1 MMRRFSLRLLT
12 LAFLLS
18 PVMSAFGQDAGDKSP
33 AEKPA
38 AKPAP
43 APAEAAPNETEPA
56 AEPGKR
62 EIPLNVDQQALANR
76 FERFQKT
83 MRKMAEQMR
92 SNDPERADLLLRA
105 ISRSQEDRVVGQ
117 MRIIEQLLTR
127 GQFGDSVTRQEDLLK
142 NLHVLLDL
150 LQSENRLSEIDA
162 ERKRLQ
168 GLLRDVNKLVGKEK
182 DARAINER
190 GGNSDRAS
198 DKQDDVKDETEGVIK
213 KIDAQ
218 DAEKAAE
225 GEPGEGKPGEGK
237 PGEGKPGEGK
247 PEEGKPGEGKPE
259 EGKPGEGKPEEGKP
273 EEGKPEEGKPE
284 EGKPEEGK
292 PEEGKPEEGKP
303 GEGKPGEGKP
313 EEGKPEEGKPEEGK
327 PEEGKPEEG
336 KPEEGK
342 PEEGKPGEGKPGEG
356 KPKEGKPG
364 EAKPGEAKPGEAKP
378 GEGKPGEGK
387 PGEGKPG
394 EGKPG
399 EGKPGEGKP
408 GDANPDQT
416 PGREELEKARDEMQK
431 AIDELRKKN
440 RDRASRHQDE
450 AIRELL
456 EAKEKL
462 EEILRQLRE
471 EEKKLMLAALE
482 ARFRKM
488 LGMQL
493 LVYQDTVRLNKSAK
507 PGDAT
512 LPTRARQLARSEEE
526 IVTEVDKALI
536 LLREE
541 GSSVA
546 FPEAALAIREDMVD
560 IVGLLDGA
568 KTGELTQTLEQSVI
582 EALEEMVDA
591 LQKEMEK
598 QKEQEQKESKPQEG
612 QPRDK
617 PLVDALAELKML
629 RSLQLRVNRRTRQ
642 LGRMIEGDQ
651 AGDPDLLD
659 QLQTLSRRQA
669 RIQQATYDLATGK
682 NK

>member
-1 MMRRFSLRLLT
+1 
-12 LAFLLS
+12 
-18 PVMSAFGQDAGDKSP
+18 
-33 AEKPA
+33 
-38 AKPAP
+38 
-43 APAEAAPNETEPA
+43 
-56 AEPGKR
+56 
-62 EIPLNVDQQALANR
+62 
-76 FERFQKT
+76 
-83 MRKMAEQMR
+83 
-92 SNDPERADLLLRA
+92 
-105 ISRSQEDRVVGQ
+105 
-117 MRIIEQLLTR
+117 
-127 GQFGDSVTRQEDLLK
+127 
-142 NLHVLLDL
+142 
-150 LQSENRLSEIDA
+150 
-162 ERKRLQ
+162 
-168 GLLRDVNKLVGKEK
+168 
-182 DARAINER
+182 
-190 GGNSDRAS
+190 
-198 DKQDDVKDETEGVIK
+198 
-213 KIDAQ
+213 
-218 DAEKAAE
+218 
-225 GEPGEGKPGEGK
+225 
-237 PGEGKPGEGK
+237 
-247 PEEGKPGEGKPE
+247 
-259 EGKPGEGKPEEGKP
+259 
-273 EEGKPEEGKPE
+273 
-284 EGKPEEGK
+284 
-292 PEEGKPEEGKP
+292 
-303 GEGKPGEGKP
+303 
-313 EEGKPEEGKPEEGK
+313 
-327 PEEGKPEEG
+327 
-336 KPEEGK
+336 
-342 PEEGKPGEGKPGEG
+342 
-356 KPKEGKPG
+356 
-364 EAKPGEAKPGEAKP
+364 KP

-399 EGKPGEGKP
+399 EGKPGEGQP

-440 RDRASRHQDE
+440 RDQASRHQDE

-493 LVYQDTVRLNKSAK
+493 LVYQDTIRLDKSSK

-512 LPTRARQLARSEEE
+512 LPTRAKQLARSEEE

-598 QKEQEQKESKPQEG
+598 QKEKEQKESKPQEG
-612 QPRDK
+612 KPEDK
-617 PLVDALAELKML
+617 PLVDSLAELKML

-651 AGDPDLLD
+651 AGDADLLD